1 LGQHIWASKAAE
13 NQKSKKFSYLVRR
26 RLKERYL
33 MGFLSPQEASKSSK
47 FTPQT
52 QKSQNRNCHEMFFKE
67 WIWALS
73 HRLFSKIRS
82 KFQFHLVNSQN
93 SRVDLVL
100 HLVGIT
106 TFCPCLFVD
115 KVFT

>member
-1 LGQHIWASKAAE
+1 
-13 NQKSKKFSYLVRR
+13 
-26 RLKERYL
+26 
-33 MGFLSPQEASKSSK
+33 MGFVSPQEASKSSK

-52 QKSQNRNCHEMFFKE
+52 QKSQNRNCHENFIKE

-73 HRLFSKIRS
+73 RRLFSKIRG
-82 KFQFHLVNSQN
+82 KFQLVNSQN
-93 SRVDLVL
+93 RVDLVL

-106 TFCPCLFVD
+106 TFCPFLFVE